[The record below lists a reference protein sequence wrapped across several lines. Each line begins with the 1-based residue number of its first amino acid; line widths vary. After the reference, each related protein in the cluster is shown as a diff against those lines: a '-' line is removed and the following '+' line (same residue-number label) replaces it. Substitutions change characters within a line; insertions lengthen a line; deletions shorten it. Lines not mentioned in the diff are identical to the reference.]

1 MPIKQ
6 NSSSTGPRS
15 GLGLSSRDH
24 GAIASAIAPLM
35 VIFVNVA
42 APRPANAQCAKD
54 NKAERAAAYAPQRIA
69 LAPADGGLPPVI
81 RLAARDGRTD
91 ASRAGWRNA
100 GATPKLQAVLAALYP
115 APTYPAPPLM
125 REPIVGIASTY
136 NPCCPGMPVEGAET
150 ASGETYDAAGWT
162 AAIQTG
168 LRGRFGGVRYGASY
182 RPAYAMVES
191 DDRRLIVKIN
201 DVGPLKP
208 GRVIDLNERA
218 MRFFDA
224 TLERGLLPSVRITPL
239 DGNRWTPGPVDGDDA
254 VLVAAAPRRSMHEE
268 PARQE
273 LVRQESAHQEFG
285 RQEFAQRELVP
296 EAPVDDEPV
305 REQVA
310 INLN

>member
-6 NSSSTGPRS
+6 NSSSTGLCS
-15 GLGLSSRDH
+15 GLGLTCNEH

-54 NKAERAAAYAPQRIA
+54 TKAERAALYAPRATTLA
-69 LAPADGGLPPVI
+69 LSDGDLPPVI
-81 RLAARDGRTD
+81 RLAARDLRID
-91 ASRAGWRNA
+91 ASRDGWRDA
-100 GATPKLQAVLAALYP
+100 GATPKLQAVLAALRP
-115 APTYPAPPLM
+115 APSNPAPPLM
-125 REPIVGIASTY
+125 REPIVGVASTY
-136 NPCCPGMPVEGAET
+136 NPCCPGTPADEAET

-162 AAIQTG
+162 AAIQIR

-182 RPAYAMVES
+182 RPAYALIES
-191 DDRRLIVKIN
+191 DDKRLIVKIN

-224 TLERGLLPSVRITPL
+224 TLTRGLLPDVRITPL
-239 DGNRWTPGPVDGDDA
+239 DGNHWTPGPVDGDDA
-254 VLVAAAPRRSMHEE
+254 VLVTAAPQRPVREE
-268 PARQE
+268 V
-273 LVRQESAHQEFG
+273 VRQEPM
-285 RQEFAQRELVP
+285 RD
-296 EAPVDDEPV
+296 APVDDEAAREAPARDEPV

-310 INLN
+310 INLH

>member
-6 NSSSTGPRS
+6 NSSSTGNCS
-15 GLGLSSRDH
+15 GLGLSPRDH

-54 NKAERAAAYAPQRIA
+54 NKAERAAAYAPQRA
-69 LAPADGGLPPVI
+69 SLTLADGALPPVI
-81 RLAARDGRTD
+81 RLAARDVRRD
-91 ASRAGWRNA
+91 ALRDVWRGA
-100 GATPKLQAVLAALYP
+100 GATPKLQALLAALRP
-115 APTYPAPPLM
+115 EPSHPAPPLM

-136 NPCCPGMPVEGAET
+136 NPCCPGMPVEEAET

-162 AAIQTG
+162 AAIQIR
-168 LRGRFGGVRYGASY
+168 LRGRFGGVRYGTSY
-182 RPAYAMVES
+182 RPAYALIES
-191 DDRRLIVKIN
+191 DDKRLIVKIN

-224 TLERGLLPSVRITPL
+224 SLTRGLLPDVRITPL
-239 DGNRWTPGPVDGDDA
+239 DGNHWRPGPVDDDGA
-254 VLVAAAPRRSMHEE
+254 VAVAAAPQRPVRDE
-268 PARQE
+268 P
-273 LVRQESAHQEFG
+273 VREQ
-285 RQEFAQRELVP
+285 
-296 EAPVDDEPV
+296 PV

>member
-6 NSSSTGPRS
+6 NSSSTGMGS
-15 GLGLSSRDH
+15 GLGLSAHEH

-42 APRPANAQCAKD
+42 APRPANAQCSKD
-54 NKAERAAAYAPQRIA
+54 VKAERSVLYAPQRIA
-69 LAPADGGLPPVI
+69 LALADGNLPPVI
-81 RLAARDGRTD
+81 RLAARDVRVD
-91 ASRAGWRNA
+91 AWSNA
-100 GATPKLQAVLAALYP
+100 GATPRLQAVLAALRP
-115 APTYPAPPLM
+115 APTNPTPPLM
-125 REPIVGIASTY
+125 HEPIVGIASTY
-136 NPCCPGMPVEGAET
+136 NPCCPGTPPEEAEM
-150 ASGETYDAAGWT
+150 ASGETYDADGWT
-162 AAIQTG
+162 AAIQIK
-168 LRGRFGGVRYGASY
+168 LRGRFGGVRYGTSY

-191 DDRRLIVKIN
+191 DDKRLIVKIN

-239 DGNRWTPGPVDGDDA
+239 DGNHWTPGPVDGDGA
-254 VLVAAAPRRSMHEE
+254 VAVVMAPGRPIHEE
-268 PARQE
+268 P
-273 LVRQESAHQEFG
+273 VHQEFVH
-285 RQEFAQRELVP
+285 QELAP
-296 EAPVDDEPV
+296 EAPVDDESG

>member
-6 NSSSTGPRS
+6 NSSSTGNCS
-15 GLGLSSRDH
+15 ALGLSPRDN
-24 GAIASAIAPLM
+24 GAIASAVAPLL

-42 APRPANAQCAKD
+42 APRPANAQCSKD
-54 NKAERAAAYAPQRIA
+54 TKAERSALYAPQRIA
-69 LAPADGGLPPVI
+69 LALADGDLPPVI
-81 RLAARDGRTD
+81 RLAARDLRVD
-91 ASRAGWRNA
+91 ASRDGWRGA
-100 GATPKLQAVLAALYP
+100 GATPKLQAVLAALHP

-125 REPIVGIASTY
+125 HEPIVGIASTY
-136 NPCCPGMPVEGAET
+136 NPCCPGMPADEAET
-150 ASGETYDAAGWT
+150 ASGEPYDAADWT

-168 LRGRFGGVRYGASY
+168 LRGRFGGVRYGMSY

-191 DDRRLIVKIN
+191 DDKRLIVKIN

-224 TLERGLLPSVRITPL
+224 RLERGLLPGVRITPL
-239 DGNRWTPGPVDGDDA
+239 DGSHWTPGPVDGDDA
-254 VLVAAAPRRSMHEE
+254 VLVAAAPRRPMHEE
-268 PARQE
+268 P
-273 LVRQESAHQEFG
+273 VRQEFVRQEFAHQD
-285 RQEFAQRELVP
+285 FAQRELVP